1 METTVYPSF
10 FKLALLVL
18 ASATVYG
25 QTTFHFTERP
35 GPHPVGL
42 KVVEQ
47 YDYSRIY
54 RPITDELGKPFV
66 GERARPLQTLVW
78 YPSQSSSEKPMTVGD
93 YSLLAATETSF
104 GKYDMSPH
112 WKEWIAGMTPT
123 LKDTMWARRDA
134 PPATGHF
141 PVVIYAPSF
150 SAVSW
155 ENADLCEYLASYG
168 YVVIASPDMGVSTR
182 GCLATSP
189 VLALRP
195 VTSPS

>member
-1 METTVYPSF
+1 METTVYPNF
-10 FKLALLVL
+10 LILVLLLL

-25 QTTFHFTERP
+25 QTTFHFTEKL

-47 YDYSRIY
+47 YDYSRTY

-78 YPSQSSSEKPMTVGD
+78 YPSQRSSEKPMTVGD
-93 YSLLAATETSF
+93 YSRLAATETSF
-104 GKYDMSPH
+104 GKSVMLPN

-134 PPATGHF
+134 
-141 PVVIYAPSF
+141 
-150 SAVSW
+150 
-155 ENADLCEYLASYG
+155 
-168 YVVIASPDMGVSTR
+168 SPQPG
-182 GCLATSP
+182 TS
-189 VLALRP
+189 R
-195 VTSPS
+195 S